1 MAWVNSNPAKASP
14 PFISE
19 ALAPSASAVA
29 IHNNVFV
36 FVSVHHL
43 NLNVAIEAF
52 DAHGLRGQNDKLLDV
67 ADMVTVLSSLYE
79 TIAAATSGASVP
91 AGGAT
96 TAATAAVN
104 VPLCLDLT
112 LNWMLNIYDW

>member
-1 MAWVNSNPAKASP
+1 MILSQLEHLEW
-14 PFISE
+14 ILSE
-19 ALAPSASAVA
+19 LFPLSA
-29 IHNNVFV
+29 
-36 FVSVHHL
+36 VHHL

-79 TIAAATSGASVP
+79 TIAAATSTNTASP
-91 AGGAT
+91 
-96 TAATAAVN
+96 AVN

-112 LNWMLNIYDW
+112 LNWMLNIYDWSV